1 MNDIILCGQYKNYP
15 LDSGLHLVDSGCQ
28 VLDSGSLPEDIG
40 FLILMVRRIPDFL
53 GCIWIP
59 RPRISD
65 STSKNFSDSRIRI
78 SLHEANK
85 EPKRS
90 QNSVS

>member
-1 MNDIILCGQYKNYP
+1 MPGTRFRIFARGPWIPDFNGKR
-15 LDSGLHLVDSGCQ
+15 DSGLFFS
-28 VLDSGSLPEDIG
+28 
-40 FLILMVRRIPDFL
+40 
-53 GCIWIP
+53 CIWIP

-65 STSKNFSDSRIRI
+65 STSKNFLDSRIRI